1 MAFHNPDP
9 KLRAIELENARLR
22 AQAFARLFHLLRRG
36 FATAL
41 RALARGGLRRRGAD
55 RGAAAP
61 GAPAPRRPRRCK
73 AGSG

>member
-22 AQAFARLFHLLRRG
+22 AQAFAWLFRQLRRG
-36 FATAL
+36 FAAAL

-55 RGAAAP
+55 RGVAVP
-61 GAPAPRRPRRCK
+61 GAQVRRRPRRCK

>member
-9 KLRAIELENARLR
+9 KLRAIELQNARLR
-22 AQAFARLFHLLRRG
+22 AQAFAWLFCRLRRG
-36 FATAL
+36 FVAVL
-41 RALARGGLRRRGAD
+41 CALACGRLRLPGAGRGV
-55 RGAAAP
+55 AAP